1 MADNKGEED
10 MESTSKLNSEP
21 RGEDSGD
28 PELKDV
34 NSVIVIEPDSK
45 EGDDLH
51 SQENVSQMPTPA
63 NVGGGGDAS
72 SNSAGAG
79 GAGSTSSSPVG
90 NTNGGTTESSGA
102 GDIAATSPTFT
113 TEMSPPPTVPPA
125 NPVTPI
131 NLMDTC
137 AVCKQSLQTRDCEPK
152 LLPCLHSFCL
162 KCIPQPERQV
172 TVQVPGPNGQ
182 PDTHIVNVMRCIVCC
197 QDCKQSDIIDNYF
210 VKDTTEASNT
220 SDEKS
225 AQMCTSCEDNADT
238 IGFCAECGEWLCK
251 TCIEAHQRVKITKD
265 HKIRKKE
272 DVSEESV
279 GASGQRPVFCPVHKQ
294 EPLKLFCETC
304 DTLTCRDCQLL
315 EHKEHRYQ
323 FLEEAFQNQKGFIE
337 THMAK
342 LQEKKTYV
350 HYSHAHVTSRL
361 KEVTE
366 THRKVEHEIK
376 IAVFTLINEI
386 NKKGKCLLQ
395 QLESVTK
402 ERSMKLFSQQTDIA
416 NLARQILHVLNFTHS
431 AINSG
436 SSTALLYSKR
446 LIIYQLRKV
455 LKAGLEPVPQANGSV
470 RFFCDPTFW
479 AKNVVNLGNLVI
491 EKMPQAQHPPN
502 IMVGPISPGHG
513 HPGHGKHP
521 GQINLAQLRL
531 QHMQQQ
537 AFAQQKQQQQ
547 HQQPHQQQQQHQQR
561 IQEQMRIASQMS
573 QQHPRQGGPPMVQQQ
588 PPRLISMQ
596 AQQRGPM
603 NGGPLM
609 YPPHHLRLAPG
620 QGRMPSPSAQ
630 PRMPNGQQYPP
641 MMQPQL
647 QRQLTIDSE
656 MSHHRFRLLHL
667 TGHSNPGHA
676 GPFPVASLH
685 NVSAANPTSPTSAS
699 MASAHAHRGPASPI
713 VGAIELIP
721 SVTNPENLPCLPD
734 IPPIQLEDAGS
745 SSLDALL
752 SRWISAST
760 YPQLGLWPPVD
771 MNPSPGLSTHSPGS
785 SGLSNSHTPV
795 RPSSTSSTGSRG
807 SCGSAGRP
815 VPASAPMEQQVKV
828 KQEPGIEKECGFSG
842 TTTSNVKT
850 ERGKDGGRSACMMS
864 SPEISRTPPLPV
876 LGSVA
881 SASSVQDALK
891 KLGEHVKTEPQD
903 QEACSGANGPSK
915 APSISPSTKPSDAP
929 LTNSKGAGPATLRT
943 PRTAMGTNQSGAGGK
958 DDDPN
963 EDWCAVCNNGGELLC
978 CDRCPKVFHITC
990 HIPTLKCS
998 PSGEW
1003 MCTFCRSLASPELEY
1018 EPDDEPRSEKDTS
1031 EKGLSP
1037 EDQRR
1042 CERLLLNVFCHELSE
1057 GFQEPVPPSIPNYYK
1072 IIKKPMDLTLVK
1084 QKLQLKHVQHYQSP
1098 IEFVSDVRL
1107 VFSNCAKYNE
1117 MSRIIQVYDEEK
1129 QSNVQADSEVAQAG
1143 KAVSL
1148 YFEER
1153 LLELYPDES
1162 FPEVPEEPEA
1172 PVGEEADLTEDSEDE
1187 FVQPKRKRLKTDEN
1201 MLHIK

>member
-1 MADNKGEED
+1 MPKPANDVVSGGGDASSNSAGTGEEG
-10 MESTSKLNSEP
+10 SISSNVSPVGNTN
-21 RGEDSGD
+21 GGTT
-28 PELKDV
+28 ELKNV
-34 NSVIVIEPDSK
+34 NAVIVIESNSK
-45 EGDDLH
+45 EGEDSQ
-51 SQENVSQMPTPA
+51 SQENISQVPTPA
-63 NVGGGGDAS
+63 NVSGGGDAS
-72 SNSAGAG
+72 SNSAGAVG
-79 GAGSTSSSPVG
+79 EGSTSSSPVG
-90 NTNGGTTESSGA
+90 NTNGGTTESSAA
-102 GDIAATSPTFT
+102 GDTAGTSPALT
-113 TEMSPPPTVPPA
+113 TDMSPPPTVPPA
-125 NPVTPI
+125 NPVIPI

-162 KCIPQPERQV
+162 KCIPLPERQV

-182 PDTHIVNVMRCIVCC
+182 PDTHIVNVMRCVVCC

-210 VKDTTEASNT
+210 VKDTTEASKT

-279 GASGQRPVFCPVHKQ
+279 GVSEQRPVFCPIHKQ

-323 FLEEAFQNQKGFIE
+323 FLEEAFQNQKGIIE
-337 THMAK
+337 THMVK

-350 HYSHAHVTSRL
+350 HYSHSQVTSRI
-361 KEVTE
+361 KEVTD
-366 THRKVEHEIK
+366 THKKVEHDIK

-386 NKKGKCLLQ
+386 NKKGKYLLQ

-402 ERSMKLFSQQTDIA
+402 ERSMKLLTQQTDIA

-455 LKAGLEPVPQANGSV
+455 LKAGLEPVPQANGAV

-513 HPGHGKHP
+513 HPGHGKSP
-521 GQINLAQLRL
+521 GQINLAQLRQ

-537 AFAQQKQQQQ
+537 AFAQQKQQQ
-547 HQQPHQQQQQHQQR
+547 

-573 QQHPRQGGPPMVQQQ
+573 QQHPRQAVPQMVQQQ

-603 NGGPLM
+603 NGGPNM
-609 YPPHHLRLAPG
+609 YPPHHLRLPPG
-620 QGRMPSPSAQ
+620 QGRMPSSSAQ
-630 PRMPNGQQYPP
+630 PRMPNGQQYSP

-647 QRQLTIDSE
+647 QRQ
-656 MSHHRFRLLHL
+656 
-667 TGHSNPGHA
+667 HSNPGHA

-713 VGAIELIP
+713 VGAIDLIP
-721 SVTNPENLPCLPD
+721 SVTNPENLPCLPN

-752 SRWISAST
+752 SRYILAST
-760 YPQLGLWPPVD
+760 YPQLGLGPPGN
-771 MNPSPGLSTHSPGS
+771 MNLSHGPSTHSPGS

-815 VPASAPMEQQVKV
+815 GPASGPIEQQVKV
-828 KQEPGIEKECGFSG
+828 KQEPGAEKECGFSG

-850 ERGKDGGRSACMMS
+850 EQGKDGGRSACMMS
-864 SPEISRTPPLPV
+864 SSESRRTPPLPV
-876 LGSVA
+876 LGSVT
-881 SASSVQDALK
+881 SGSSVQDILK
-891 KLGEHVKTEPQD
+891 KVGEHVKTEPQD
-903 QEACSGANGPSK
+903 QEACSGANRPGN
-915 APSISPSTKPSDAP
+915 APITTSSTSTVA
-929 LTNSKGAGPATLRT
+929 S
-943 PRTAMGTNQSGAGGK
+943 SGAGGK
-958 DDDPN
+958 EDDPN

-1003 MCTFCRSLASPELEY
+1003 MCTFCRSLASPEMEY
-1018 EPDDEPRSEKDTS
+1018 QPDDEPRDEKDNS
-1031 EKGLSP
+1031 EQGLSP

-1042 CERLLLNVFCHELSE
+1042 CERLLLYVFCHDLSE

-1098 IEFVSDVRL
+1098 KEFVSDVRL

-1129 QSNVQADSEVAQAG
+1129 QSNVQADSEVAEAG
-1143 KAVSL
+1143 KAVK
-1148 YFEER
+1148 
-1153 LLELYPDES
+1153 
-1162 FPEVPEEPEA
+1162 EP
-1172 PVGEEADLTEDSEDE
+1172 EEADLTEDSEDE
-1187 FVQPKRKRLKTDEN
+1187 FVQPKRKRLKTDEKP
-1201 MLHIK
+1201 MHIK

>member
-10 MESTSKLNSEP
+10 MESSSKLDSEP
-21 RGEDSGD
+21 QREDSGD

-34 NSVIVIEPDSK
+34 NALIVTEPNLK
-45 EGDDLH
+45 EGGDSQ
-51 SQENVSQMPTPA
+51 SQENVSLVPTPTNA
-63 NVGGGGDAS
+63 SGGGDDIS
-72 SNSAGAG
+72 SNAGAG
-79 GAGSTSSSPVG
+79 EESSTISSPAG
-90 NTNGGTTESSGA
+90 NTNGGTTDSA
-102 GDIAATSPTFT
+102 GDTAGTSPTLT
-113 TEMSPPPTVPPA
+113 TEMSPPPTVPPV
-125 NPVTPI
+125 NPVIPI

-162 KCIPQPERQV
+162 KCLPEPERQV
-172 TVQVPGPNGQ
+172 TVQVPGPHGQ
-182 PDTHIVNVMRCIVCC
+182 PETHIGNVQNVVNVMRCIVCC
-197 QDCKQSDIIDNYF
+197 QDYKQSDIIDNYF

-238 IGFCAECGEWLCK
+238 IGFCVECGEWLCK

-279 GASGQRPVFCPVHKQ
+279 SASGQRPVFCPIHKQ

-323 FLEEAFQNQKGFIE
+323 FLEEAFQNQKGVIE

-350 HYSHAHVTSRL
+350 HYSHSQVTSRI
-361 KEVTE
+361 KEVNE
-366 THRKVEHEIK
+366 THKKVEHEIK

-402 ERSMKLFSQQTDIA
+402 ERSMKLYSQQTDIA

-431 AINSG
+431 ALSSG

-455 LKAGLEPVPQANGSV
+455 IKAGVDPVPQANGAV

-513 HPGHGKHP
+513 HPGHSKHP

-537 AFAQQKQQQQ
+537 AFAQQKQQQ
-547 HQQPHQQQQQHQQR
+547 
-561 IQEQMRIASQMS
+561 IQEQMRMASQMS
-573 QQHPRQGGPPMVQQQ
+573 QQHPRQAGPQMVQQ

-596 AQQRGPM
+596 ALQRGPM
-603 NGGPLM
+603 NGGPHM

-620 QGRMPSPSAQ
+620 QGRMPSPSTQ

-647 QRQLTIDSE
+647 QRQ
-656 MSHHRFRLLHL
+656 
-667 TGHSNPGHA
+667 HSNPGHA
-676 GPFPVASLH
+676 GGPFPVASLH

-713 VGAIELIP
+713 VSAIELIP

-745 SSLDALL
+745 SSLDILL
-752 SRWISAST
+752 SRYISASA
-760 YPQLGLWPPVD
+760 YPQLGASMD
-771 MNPSPGLSTHSPGS
+771 MNPSPGPSTHSPGS

-815 VPASAPMEQQVKV
+815 GQTTAPIEQLVKV
-828 KQEPGIEKECGFSG
+828 KQEPGAEEECGFSG
-842 TTTSNVKT
+842 KTSNVKT
-850 ERGKDGGRSACMMS
+850 ERGKDGGRSACMVIHRYL
-864 SPEISRTPPLPV
+864 PISFSCPPNETRLVGANGTGTVPI
-876 LGSVA
+876 S
-881 SASSVQDALK
+881 SASSSAK
-891 KLGEHVKTEPQD
+891 
-903 QEACSGANGPSK
+903 SG
-915 APSISPSTKPSDAP
+915 T
-929 LTNSKGAGPATLRT
+929 
-943 PRTAMGTNQSGAGGK
+943 GGK
-958 DDDPN
+958 EDDPN

-1003 MCTFCRSLASPELEY
+1003 MCTFCRSLDSPEMEY
-1018 EPDDEPRSEKDTS
+1018 EPDDEPRNKEKSDQ
-1031 EKGLSP
+1031 GLSP

-1042 CERLLLNVFCHELSE
+1042 CERLLLYVFCHDLSE

-1084 QKLQLKHVQHYQSP
+1084 QKLQLKHTQHYQSP
-1098 IEFVSDVRL
+1098 KEFVSDVRL

-1129 QSNVQADSEVAQAG
+1129 QSNVQADSEVAEAG

-1153 LLELYPDES
+1153 LLEMYPGES
-1162 FPEVPEEPEA
+1162 FPEVPEDPEA
-1172 PVGEEADLTEDSEDE
+1172 PAAEGEEADLTEDSEDE
-1187 FVQPKRKRLKTDEN
+1187 FVQPKRKRLKIDEKT
-1201 MLHIK
+1201 MHIK